1 MIRLGLCCIFLEEP
15 IKFQHTTVKIIK
27 NINGHPEQLRKL
39 SAIALHNSTTLLE
52 AVKTCKRLE
61 IGAFRVLS
69 QILPIYSHPEYGYQ
83 LDELPDAKQ
92 VRTNFAAVKKFT
104 AEHHIRLSFHPDQF
118 NILASPHAEVVANT
132 IRELS
137 YQCMVADLI
146 GADNVNIHMGGVYG
160 DKTAALKRFIKNF
173 ETVPELIKRHL
184 TLENDDI
191 SYNVKD
197 LYPICMETGLPL
209 IYDVHHH
216 RCNPDGFS
224 VEEASAKSLETW
236 KQAGREPHFHISS
249 PKEGWKAKNTRSH
262 ADYIDIKDFPGEW
275 VNLPVDFTLDIEA
288 KAKELAVVKLLRQL
302 KKIKRRM
309 QRQSLDK
316 RCSIK

>member
-27 NINGHPEQLRKL
+27 NINGRPEQLRKL
-39 SAIALHNSTTLLE
+39 SGIALHNSATLLD

-92 VRTNFAAVKKFT
+92 IRANFAAVKKLS
-104 AEHHIRLSFHPDQF
+104 EENHIRLSFHPDQF
-118 NILASPHAEVVANT
+118 NILASPHEEVVANT

-160 DKTAALKRFIKNF
+160 DKAAALKRFVENF
-173 ETVPELIKRHL
+173 KTVPELIKRHL

-191 SYNVKD
+191 SYNVED
-197 LYPICMETGLPL
+197 LYPVCMKTGLPL

-224 VEEASAKSLETW
+224 IKEASAKSLETW
-236 KQAGREPHFHISS
+236 KQVGRESHFHISS
-249 PKEGWKAKNTRSH
+249 PKNGWKSSNPKSH
-262 ADYIDIKDFPGEW
+262 ADYINIKDFPEEW
-275 VNLPVDFTLDIEA
+275 MHGMPDFTLDVEA
-288 KAKELAVVKLLRQL
+288 KAKELAVIKLYRQL
-302 KKIKRRM
+302 TRNGIF
-309 QRQSLDK
+309 
-316 RCSIK
+316 

>member
-1 MIRLGLCCIFLEEP
+1 MVRLGLCCIFLKEP
-15 IKFQHTTVKIIK
+15 VKFRHTTVKIIK
-27 NINGHPEQLRKL
+27 SIDDRLEQLRKL
-39 SAIALHNSTTLLE
+39 SAIARHNSATLLE
-52 AVKTCKRLE
+52 AVKTCKQLE

-69 QILPIYSHPEYGYQ
+69 QILPIYSHPEYGYK

-92 VRTNFAAVKKFT
+92 IRANFAAVKKF
-104 AEHHIRLSFHPDQF
+104 ADDNHIRLSFHPDQF
-118 NILASPHAEVVANT
+118 NILASPHEDVVTNT

-160 DKTAALKRFIKNF
+160 DKATALKRFVENF
-173 ETVPELIKRHL
+173 KAVPELIKGHL

-191 SYNVKD
+191 SYNIKD
-197 LYPICMETGLPL
+197 LYPVCIETGLPL

-224 VEEASAKSLETW
+224 VEEATAKSLETW
-236 KQAGREPHFHISS
+236 NHAGREPHFHISS

-262 ADYIDIKDFPGEW
+262 ADYIDIKDFPEEW
-275 VNLPVDFTLDIEA
+275 VNLPFDFTLDVEA
-288 KAKELAVVKLLRQL
+288 KAKELAVIKLHHQL
-302 KKIKRRM
+302 SRNGI
-309 QRQSLDK
+309 L
-316 RCSIK
+316 

>member
-1 MIRLGLCCIFLEEP
+1 MIRLGLCCIFLKEP
-15 IKFQHTTVKIIK
+15 LKFQHTTVKIIK
-27 NINGHPEQLRKL
+27 NINGRPEQLRKL
-39 SAIALHNSTTLLE
+39 SGIALHNSAILLE
-52 AVKTCKRLE
+52 AVQTCKQLE

-69 QILPIYSHPEYGYQ
+69 QILPIYSHPEYGYK

-92 VRTNFAAVKKFT
+92 ILTNFAAVKKF
-104 AEHHIRLSFHPDQF
+104 AEENHIRLSFHPDQF
-118 NILASPHAEVVANT
+118 NILASPHEDVVTNT

-160 DKTAALKRFIKNF
+160 DKAAALKRFIKNF
-173 ETVPELIKRHL
+173 KTIPELIKCHL

-197 LYPICMETGLPL
+197 LYPTCMETGLPL
-209 IYDVHHH
+209 VYDVHHH

-224 VEEASAKSLETW
+224 VGEATAKSLETW

-249 PKEGWKAKNTRSH
+249 PKDGWKASNPRSH
-262 ADYIDIKDFPGEW
+262 ADYINIKDFPEEW
-275 VNLPVDFTLDIEA
+275 THDMPDFTLDVEA
-288 KAKELAVVKLLRQL
+288 KAKELAVIKLLRQL
-302 KKIKRRM
+302 KTISDGSESRPY
-309 QRQSLDK
+309 LN
-316 RCSIK
+316 

>member
-1 MIRLGLCCIFLEEP
+1 MGEKMIRLGLCCIFFKEP
-15 IKFQHTTVKIIK
+15 LKFQHTTVKIIK
-27 NINGHPEQLRKL
+27 NIKNRSEQLRKL
-39 SAIALHNSTTLLE
+39 SAISLQNSATLLK

-69 QILPIYSHPEYGYQ
+69 QILPIYSHPEYGYE

-92 VRTNFAAVKKFT
+92 IRANFAAVKEF
-104 AEHHIRLSFHPDQF
+104 AENNHIRLSFHPDQF
-118 NILASPHAEVVANT
+118 NILASPNEEVVANT

-160 DKTAALKRFIKNF
+160 DKAAALKRFVKNF
-173 ETVPELIKRHL
+173 KTVPELIKRHL

-197 LYPICMETGLPL
+197 LYPICMETRVPL
-209 IYDVHHH
+209 VYDVHHH
-216 RCNPDGFS
+216 RCSPDGFS
-224 VEEASAKSLETW
+224 VSEATAKSLETW

-249 PKEGWKAKNTRSH
+249 PRDGWNASNPRSH
-262 ADYIDIKDFPGEW
+262 ADYIDIKDFPEEW
-275 VNLPVDFTLDIEA
+275 RHDMPDFTLDVEA
-288 KAKELAVVKLLRQL
+288 KAKELAVVKLSRQL
-302 KKIKRRM
+302 RKKDLFLV
-309 QRQSLDK
+309 SG
-316 RCSIK
+316 